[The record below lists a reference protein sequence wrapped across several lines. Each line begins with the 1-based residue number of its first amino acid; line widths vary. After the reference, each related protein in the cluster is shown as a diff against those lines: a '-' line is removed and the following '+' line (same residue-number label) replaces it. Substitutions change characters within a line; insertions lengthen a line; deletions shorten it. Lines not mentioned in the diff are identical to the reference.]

1 VPRLLVVIGS
11 TRPGRVGLPVGQWLV
26 GRARA
31 SGDWEV
37 DVADLAEIA
46 LPFLDEPEH
55 PRLRRYTKPHTLA
68 WSARVD
74 AADAVVFVIPEY
86 NHGINAATKNAI
98 DFLNQEWALKPV
110 GTVSYGGVS
119 AGTRAAEM
127 LNQVVTTLRM
137 VTVQPAV
144 NIPFVAQFIGDDGAV
159 VPNAVMEAAADAM
172 LAELLRMT
180 PVLAT
185 LRRVETP

>member
-11 TRPGRVGLPVGQWLV
+11 TRPGRVGLPVAQWLV

-31 SGDWEV
+31 SGDWDV

-144 NIPFVAQFIGDDGAV
+144 NIPFVARFIGDDGAV
-159 VPNAVMEAAADAM
+159 LPNAVMEAAADAM
-172 LAELLRMT
+172 LAELLRMA
-180 PVLAT
+180 PVLTT
-185 LRRVETP
+185 LRRAETS

>member
-1 VPRLLVVIGS
+1 
-11 TRPGRVGLPVGQWLV
+11 VGQWLV

-137 VTVQPAV
+137 VPVQPAV

-159 VPNAVMEAAADAM
+159 VPNAIMEASADAM

-180 PVLAT
+180 PALAA
-185 LRRVETP
+185 LRRAETS